1 MKRAWIDTHI
11 HVSDLGPD
19 GQRRERMLEH
29 LLDVLD
35 RCDAELRFI
44 ISCDAPYFSPMIRDP
59 DAILAGNRFIYELV
73 RRAPGRLF
81 GSCTV
86 NPHFQKESLRAM
98 QICFE
103 EWGFVML
110 GEMLQYSMKYH
121 MASDAVEPLLR
132 LAARYDVP
140 MQVHLGT
147 YWFRDDRGGSSDGM
161 DHMRDLLQA
170 AERVPEAK
178 YILAHAIGCGPTP
191 AFVPWANMFLGTLA
205 GLFPSFPDNF
215 WVEIRDFHCPALART
230 LAEVPATRLLA
241 GTDWTTRVGPPFQS
255 YGTMFDVSEG
265 ENPFPARV
273 SSFVGFLQSAGAS
286 DEAIDRIGSLN
297 AIELFRL
304 PPTA

>member
-1 MKRAWIDTHI
+1 M
-11 HVSDLGPD
+11 
-19 GQRRERMLEH
+19 
-29 LLDVLD
+29 
-35 RCDAELRFI
+35 
-44 ISCDAPYFSPMIRDP
+44 ISGDAPAQYTMSDP
-59 DAILAGNRFIYELV
+59 
-73 RRAPGRLF
+73 
-81 GSCTV
+81 
-86 NPHFQKESLRAM
+86 
-98 QICFE
+98 
-103 EWGFVML
+103 
-110 GEMLQYSMKYH
+110 
-121 MASDAVEPLLR
+121 EPLLTSPPAMMFR
-132 LAARYDVP
+132 CRCISAPLVP
-140 MQVHLGT
+140 QTGS
-147 YWFRDDRGGSSDGM
+147 SSDGWIICAT
-161 DHMRDLLQA
+161 DQA

-191 AFVPWANMFLGTLA
+191 AFVPWANMFLDTLA

-273 SSFVGFLQSAGAS
+273 SSFVEFLRKAGAS